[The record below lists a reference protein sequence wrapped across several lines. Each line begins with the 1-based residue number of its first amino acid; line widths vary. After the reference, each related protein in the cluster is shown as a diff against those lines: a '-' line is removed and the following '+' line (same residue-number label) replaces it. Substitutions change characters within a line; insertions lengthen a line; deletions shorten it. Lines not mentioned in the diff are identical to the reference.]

1 MNLQEQLK
9 LLQEDYQLTYKEAR
23 FKLKAHLR
31 KLYEDG
37 IIDHRTWKESKKLME
52 KELQ

>member
-1 MNLQEQLK
+1 MLK
-9 LLQEDYQLTYKEAR
+9 EIQTDYGLTYKEAR

-31 KLYEDG
+31 KLYEEG
-37 IIDHRTWKESKKLME
+37 IIDLKTWKEAKKLME